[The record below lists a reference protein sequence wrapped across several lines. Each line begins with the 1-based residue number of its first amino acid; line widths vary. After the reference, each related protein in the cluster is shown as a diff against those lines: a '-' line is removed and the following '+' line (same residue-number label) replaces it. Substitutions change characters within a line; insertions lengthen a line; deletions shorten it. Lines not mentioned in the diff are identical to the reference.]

1 MARAITSKATELFRL
16 GIHADSSNGSVNRET
31 SLQMCAYLTE
41 NMFSLLYFMQK
52 SKKKKNNTAWTKP
65 NI

>member
-52 SKKKKNNTAWTKP
+52 SKKKK
-65 NI
+65 